1 MKCFTK
7 YMLPLVIAV
16 CMFLGSYFFHLEV
29 EAAEDDQDYPLM
41 SVFPADVEDGAHY
54 VYFHSNGGST
64 CYFYF
69 CNFVTD
75 PENGD
80 FYYNVSAEGR
90 PYVFVPCNSVRY
102 SYNANT
108 DSWRLDS
115 GVPYGV
121 SIYLNSYSVYS
132 ANFDILNSSTGEIF
146 FRAPSP
152 FQRVVQ
158 AQDWTTVM
166 TEIVMILPL
175 LIVFLTS
182 LLGLRKGLR
191 FFLNLLHRA

>member
-1 MKCFTK
+1 MKCFTR
-7 YMLPLVIAV
+7 YMLPLVTALCV
-16 CMFLGSYFFHLEV
+16 FLGSCFFHLEV
-29 EAAEDDQDYPLM
+29 EAAEEDQDYPLM
-41 SVFPADVEDGAHY
+41 SVLPADVKDGAHY
-54 VYFHSNGGST
+54 VYFHFNGASIY
-64 CYFYF
+64 YFYF
-69 CNFVTD
+69 CNLVTD

-80 FYYNVSAEGR
+80 FYYNISADGR
-90 PYVFVPCNSVRY
+90 PYVFVPRNSVRY

-108 DSWRLDS
+108 DSWRFDS

-121 SIYLNSYSVYS
+121 TIYLNSYSVYS

-152 FQRVVQ
+152 FQRAVQ

-166 TEIVMILPL
+166 AEIVIILPL
-175 LIVFLTS
+175 SIVSLTS

-191 FFLNLLHRA
+191 FILNLLHRA

>member
-1 MKCFTK
+1 MKCFTR

-29 EAAEDDQDYPLM
+29 EAAEDDKDYPFMPEL
-41 SVFPADVEDGAHY
+41 SAGVEDGTHY
-54 VYFHSNGGST
+54 VYFCSNVGSSFMVYVCRNAT
-64 CYFYF
+64 S
-69 CNFVTD
+69 
-75 PENGD
+75 ED
-80 FYYNVSAEGR
+80 FYYKVSDQGVPRVWIPKSSGR
-90 PYVFVPCNSVRY
+90 S
-102 SYNANT
+102 SYDART
-108 DSWRLDS
+108 DSWRNDG

-121 SIYLNSYSVYS
+121 WVDLNAFSVYS
-132 ANFDILNSSTGEIF
+132 ANFDILNSNTGEIF

-152 FQRVVQ
+152 FQQAVQ

-175 LIVFLTS
+175 SIVFLTS